1 MIKHDLNDPSWLFL
15 RLPAKYAGQNAVMTP
30 PCSLLKKKLKLKKKN
45 DVYYYATAEKN
56 VCHISLITDPTKK
69 KINWNV
75 KFTFNVYKME
85 NSQS

>member
-1 MIKHDLNDPSWLFL
+1 MIKHDLNDPSWIFL

-30 PCSLLKKKLKLKKKN
+30 PCSLLKKTQIKKTMFIIMLLLKKMS
-45 DVYYYATAEKN
+45 VTF
-56 VCHISLITDPTKK
+56 HSSRIQQKK